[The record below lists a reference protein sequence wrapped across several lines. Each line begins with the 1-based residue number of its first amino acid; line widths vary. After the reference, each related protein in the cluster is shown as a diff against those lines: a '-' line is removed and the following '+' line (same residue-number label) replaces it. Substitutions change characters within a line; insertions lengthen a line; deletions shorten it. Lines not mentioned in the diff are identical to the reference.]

1 MKNMKKAIIIM
12 TAAAGIF
19 TGIMGANA
27 ADETTMPTAKPA
39 VTETAS
45 ADEPAIITKVKNNT
59 KNGEN
64 PFIKLDDR
72 NFLNAASY
80 QKVKT
85 PLKDKNGNTI
95 EVKDKYLIEMFHIL
109 TKDEAEKLATNTKN
123 DKIKNAGAVRTA
135 YFVITDKEGKVSATP
150 VYLKFEEGTAEKG
163 FKDMD
168 GTFIINNPKADPNM
182 SKAFTEINKFF
193 ETAK

>member
-27 ADETTMPTAKPA
+27 ADGTAAPAAKPA
-39 VTETAS
+39 VSVFTTEN
-45 ADEPAIITKVKNNT
+45 EPAIITKVKKTNPQD
-59 KNGEN
+59 

-80 QKVKT
+80 QKVKSD
-85 PLKDKNGNTI
+85 LKDTKGNTI
-95 EVKDKYLIEMFHIL
+95 KVKDKYMIEIFHIL
-109 TKDEAEKLATNTKN
+109 TKDEAAKLAANTKN

-135 YFVITDKEGKVSATP
+135 YFVITDNDGKVSATP
-150 VYLKFEEGTAEKG
+150 VYLKFEEGDETKG
-163 FKDMD
+163 YKDME
-168 GTFIINNPKADPNM
+168 GTFMINNPKADPNM
-182 SKAFTEINKFF
+182 SKAFAEINKYF